1 MQTYQTSFP
10 RASIWL
16 SFYGFLLVGLGGGA
30 GGVLLPSLG
39 AFYHQGDAVLGTLF
53 LVSALSYTFSSV
65 GCGPL
70 AARLGLRWL
79 LALGACV
86 LLVGFLGFIL
96 ELPFAFLYGARL
108 CYGIGIGII
117 ETGLNIYLSSLPKRT
132 TLLNNLHAFYGLGA
146 LLGPLLATGML
157 SLLFGW
163 NMIYVVLAVL
173 NLLLLGGVLF
183 IMRQPV
189 STQAPRQEQKPI
201 REKNLL
207 GAALALPL
215 LWIASL
221 FLLIYSG
228 VEVCAG
234 SWGYNYLLGMRALSP
249 FVAGWM
255 ISGFGLGMT
264 LGRFVIQPLSERLGV
279 GLATLMFAL
288 IGSAL
293 LSLLLIWLL
302 PFSLGSGLAF
312 SLLGL
317 SLAPIYP
324 MTVALVP
331 RLVPVRLEASAIGVL
346 VGVSISGLAFLPWLA
361 GVLAQFLGIWTL
373 PPYLLLLS
381 LIMLGFWLSL
391 ARPVSESGA
400 RRKEVVSAETGVAQ
414 AE

>member
-30 GGVLLPSLG
+30 AGVLLPSLG

-53 LVSALSYTFSSV
+53 LVSALSYAISSV
-65 GCGPL
+65 SCGPL
-70 AARLGLRWL
+70 AARLGLRRL
-79 LALGACV
+79 LALGTCV

-96 ELPFAFLYGARL
+96 ALPFAFLYVARL
-108 CYGIGIGII
+108 CYGVGIGII
-117 ETGLNIYLSSLPKRT
+117 ETGFNIYLSSLPKRT
-132 TLLNNLHAFYGLGA
+132 TLLNNLHAFYGVGA

-163 NMIYVVLAVL
+163 NMIYAVLAVL

-183 IMRQPV
+183 LMRQPV
-189 STQAPRQEQKPI
+189 SAQAPQQEQKPT

-215 LWIASL
+215 LWIVSL
-221 FLLIYSG
+221 FLLIYAG

-255 ISGFGLGMT
+255 ISGFGLGLT
-264 LGRFVIQPLSERLGV
+264 LGRFIIQPISERLGV
-279 GLATLMFAL
+279 SLATLMFAL

-324 MTVALVP
+324 VTVALVP
-331 RLVPVRLEASAIGVL
+331 RLVPTRLEASAIGVL

-361 GVLAQFLGIWTL
+361 GVLAQFQGIWTL
-373 PPYLLLLS
+373 PPYLLILS
-381 LIMLGFWLSL
+381 LIMLGFWLYL
-391 ARPVSESGA
+391 ARPVSASEA
-400 RRKEVVSAETGVAQ
+400 RRKELVRRSNGL
-414 AE
+414 

>member
-53 LVSALSYTFSSV
+53 LVSALSYAISSV

-70 AARLGLRWL
+70 MARLDLRWL
-79 LALGACV
+79 LALGTCV

-96 ELPFAFLYGARL
+96 ELPFAFLYVARL
-108 CYGIGIGII
+108 CYGVGIGII
-117 ETGLNIYLSSLPKRT
+117 ETGFNIYLSSLPKRT
-132 TLLNNLHAFYGLGA
+132 TLLNNLHAFYGVGA

-173 NLLLLGGVLF
+173 NLLLLSGVLF

-189 STQAPRQEQKPI
+189 SAQAGQQEQKPT

-207 GAALALPL
+207 SAALALPL
-215 LWIASL
+215 LWIVSL

-234 SWGYNYLLGMRALSP
+234 SWGYNYLLGTRALSP

-255 ISGFGLGMT
+255 ISGFGLGLT
-264 LGRFVIQPLSERLGV
+264 LGRFVIQPLSARLGI

-324 MTVALVP
+324 VTVALVP
-331 RLVPVRLEASAIGVL
+331 HLVPARLEASAIGVL
-346 VGVSISGLAFLPWLA
+346 IGVSISGLAFLPWLA
-361 GVLAQFLGIWTL
+361 GVLAQFQGIWTL
-373 PPYLLLLS
+373 PPYLFLLS
-381 LIMLGFWLSL
+381 LLLLGFWLYL
-391 ARPVSESGA
+391 ARPVSASEA
-400 RRKEVVSAETGVAQ
+400 QRKELVSAEAGVAQ

>member
-53 LVSALSYTFSSV
+53 LVSALSYAISSV
-65 GCGPL
+65 SCGPL

-79 LALGACV
+79 LALGTCV

-96 ELPFAFLYGARL
+96 ELPFAFLYVARL
-108 CYGIGIGII
+108 CYGVGIGII
-117 ETGLNIYLSSLPKRT
+117 ETGFNIYLSSLPKRT
-132 TLLNNLHAFYGLGA
+132 TLLNNLHAFYGVGA

-183 IMRQPV
+183 IMRQSV
-189 STQAPRQEQKPI
+189 RAQASWQEQKPT

-207 GAALALPL
+207 GTALALPL
-215 LWIASL
+215 LWMISF
-221 FLLIYSG
+221 FLLIYTG

-234 SWGYNYLLGMRALSP
+234 SWGYNYLLGMRALNP

-255 ISGFGLGMT
+255 ISGFGLGLT

-279 GLATLMFAL
+279 GLTTLMFTL

-293 LSLLLIWLL
+293 FSLLLIWLL
-302 PFSLGSGLAF
+302 PSSLGSGLAF

-324 MTVALVP
+324 VTVALVP
-331 RLVPVRLEASAIGVL
+331 RLVPSRLEASAIGVL

-361 GVLAQFLGIWTL
+361 GVLAQFQGIWTL

-381 LIMLGFWLSL
+381 LIMLGFWLYL
-391 ARPVSESGA
+391 ARPVSASEA
-400 RRKEVVSAETGVAQ
+400 RRKELISAEAEVAQ